1 MDAVALEYFYVVAQ
15 AGSVSRAA
23 SDLGIEQSTLTRH
36 ITRLEHSVGMRLF
49 HRSGRGMVLTE
60 KGQALLVSAEAV
72 VGAVSQARRKAS
84 ELAACGPAVITIAS
98 QPTIAHTT
106 FGPIGHALRQA
117 FPRSTIR
124 FVEGLGS
131 HIISM
136 LQDGEVD
143 AALLY
148 QPTQSKLIDY
158 EELLREDLYCICP
171 PAMAGQRTRVSGAEL
186 LALPMVLPT
195 TAHGLKAW
203 IEALAQELGG
213 RPNISIECDGSTHL
227 MRRLVQQNHGYTIL
241 PLAAVTAELEAGS
254 LKAMAIDHP
263 RATRTVAL
271 ATSRGRAQVDS
282 YWKVLHIVKRTV
294 AELAANGQWPNVQA
308 SASSD
313 TGSTSAIRPTSNVCR
328 A

>member
-1 MDAVALEYFYVVAQ
+1 MDLVALEYFYVVAQ

-36 ITRLEHSVGMRLF
+36 ITRLENSVGMRLF

-60 KGQALLVSAEAV
+60 KGQAMFRAAEEV
-72 VGAVSQARRKAS
+72 VGAVSRARRTAA
-84 ELAACGPAVITIAS
+84 ELASSGPGKITIAS
-98 QPTIAHTT
+98 QPTIANTT
-106 FGPIGHALRQA
+106 FGAIGHALKAQ

-143 AALLY
+143 VALLY

-158 EELLREDLYCICP
+158 EELLREDLYCICSSSMTSP
-171 PAMAGQRTRVSGAEL
+171 RTKFSGAEL
-186 LALPMVLPT
+186 LKLPMVLPS
-195 TAHGLKAW
+195 TAHGLKTW
-203 IEALAQELGG
+203 LEALAQDIGQP
-213 RPNISIECDGSTHL
+213 PNIAIECDGSTHL

-241 PLAAVTAELEAGS
+241 PLAAVTAELAAGT
-254 LKAMAIDHP
+254 LKAVRIDHP

-271 ATSRGRAQVDS
+271 ATPRGRAQVDS
-282 YWKVLHIVKRTV
+282 YWTVVQIIKQTV
-294 AELAANGQWPNVQA
+294 ADLVRSGQWPNVQA
-308 SASSD
+308 TPGSACQ
-313 TGSTSAIRPTSNVCR
+313 A
-328 A
+328 